1 MSSLLEPFCSEEVL
15 GLIRATG
22 PPIPTP
28 DDQTGWPTHTLERHP
43 NADFI
48 SSCFL
53 HLPLQDGERLRTLL
67 NHILNSQ
74 WWRAGQ
80 LDDAPMAALDPF
92 VHGTHGI
99 YVCQFC
105 ETIHANSTLAVD
117 CVRMHLDI

>member
-1 MSSLLEPFCSEEVL
+1 MSSLLEPFYPEEVL

-28 DDQTGWPTHTLERHP
+28 DDQTEWPAHTLERHP
-43 NADFI
+43 NGDFI

-53 HLPLQDGERLRTLL
+53 HLTLEDGERLRTLL

-80 LDDAPMAALDPF
+80 FDDAPMAALDPF

-105 ETIHANSTLAVD
+105 ETIHANSTLAMD